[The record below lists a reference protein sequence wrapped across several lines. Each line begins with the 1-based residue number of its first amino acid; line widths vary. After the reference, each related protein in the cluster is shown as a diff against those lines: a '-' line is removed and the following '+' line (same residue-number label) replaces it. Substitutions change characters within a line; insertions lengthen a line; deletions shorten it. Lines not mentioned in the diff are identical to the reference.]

1 MLIAGLT
8 GNVGAGKSTVAEQ
21 WRRAG
26 VPVASAD
33 EFARQATAPGS
44 PVVAR
49 IVELFGVGVQAPN
62 GALDRD
68 AARRLVFP
76 DADARRKL
84 EAVVH
89 PAIRRLRDEW
99 TRVQRAG
106 GVPLAAWEVPLLFE
120 VGMEAEVDVVVLVDA
135 PAAVR
140 RKRIMETRGLDA
152 TTADQMIA
160 SQGPAEEKRGRADY
174 VVENGGSLA
183 ELAARAAGVLD
194 DLKRRAGKT

>member
-49 IVELFGVGVQAPN
+49 IVELFGAGVQAPD

-99 TRVQRAG
+99 TRVQRAA

-140 RKRIMETRGLDA
+140 RKRIMATRGLDA
-152 TTADQMIA
+152 TTADQVIA
-160 SQGPAEEKRGRADY
+160 SQGPAEEKRSRADY

-183 ELAARAAGVLD
+183 ELAACAAGVLN

>member
-21 WRRAG
+21 WCRAG

-49 IVELFGVGVQAPN
+49 IVELFGAGVQAPD

-152 TTADQMIA
+152 TTADQVIA
-160 SQGPAEEKRGRADY
+160 SQGPAEEKRSRADY

>member
-49 IVELFGVGVQAPN
+49 IVELFGAGVQAPD

-99 TRVQRAG
+99 TRVQRAA

-120 VGMEAEVDVVVLVDA
+120 VGMEEEVDVVVLVDA

-140 RKRIMETRGLDA
+140 RKRIMATRGLDA
-152 TTADQMIA
+152 TTADQVIA
-160 SQGPAEEKRGRADY
+160 SQGPAEEKRSRADY

>member
-49 IVELFGVGVQAPN
+49 IVELFGAGVQAPD

-99 TRVQRAG
+99 TRVQRAA

-120 VGMEAEVDVVVLVDA
+120 VGMEEEVDVVVLVDA

-140 RKRIMETRGLDA
+140 RKRIMATRGLDA
-152 TTADQMIA
+152 TTADQVIA
-160 SQGPAEEKRGRADY
+160 SQGSAEEKRSRADY